1 MPLLKSISGHTSCK
15 GAYRHLTK
23 DGQALAANYLN
34 LDAPEQKKTKQEMK
48 FLLGLCSAVCS
59 NTSISE
65 DTEPQGSSRQN
76 QMRVASNRCTLSME
90 SLRCSCWQ

>member
-34 LDAPEQKKTKQEMK
+34 LDAPEQKDQAGNEIP
-48 FLLGLCSAVCS
+48 AW
-59 NTSISE
+59 
-65 DTEPQGSSRQN
+65 
-76 QMRVASNRCTLSME
+76 
-90 SLRCSCWQ
+90 SLQRRMSKLVYF

>member
-1 MPLLKSISGHTSCK
+1 MAGEKLLTLSKLPFQTEELVRFPRQTEKI
-15 GAYRHLTK
+15 R
-23 DGQALAANYLN
+23 
-34 LDAPEQKKTKQEMK
+34 PRRKQNPAWS
-48 FLLGLCSAVCS
+48 LRYVCSNGVVCS

-76 QMRVASNRCTLSME
+76 QMHVVSSRCTLSME